1 MLQQTDKVF
10 QSAHLPSPRFKVVDD
25 ETKFQLSIDVPGV
38 KTEDIDISLEDGY
51 LSVRAQRVVAGGDE
65 SSKTRYSSKFSQS
78 FSLDPAVD
86 VEKFTATLDH
96 GVLVVTAPKDLKKIE
111 ENIRK
116 IPISSVESSSSPSV
130 AAPAATESSF
140 DEAVTKEDEQDTID
154 LDQNDGQ
161 KEANDEKENDA
172 EESK

>member
-51 LSVRAQRVVAGGDE
+51 LSVRAQRVVSGGDE

-86 VEKFTATLDH
+86 VEKLTATLDH

-116 IPISSVESSSSPSV
+116 IPISSVESS
-130 AAPAATESSF
+130 APAATESSF
-140 DEAVTKEDEQDTID
+140 DETVTKEDEQDTID